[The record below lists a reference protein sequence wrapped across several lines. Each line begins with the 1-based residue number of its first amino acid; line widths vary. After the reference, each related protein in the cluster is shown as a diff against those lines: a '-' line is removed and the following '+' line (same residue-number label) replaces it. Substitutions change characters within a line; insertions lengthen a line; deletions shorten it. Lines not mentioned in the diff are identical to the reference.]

1 MSEETV
7 EVEVVTPSIDDLLD
21 AIAGEKALD
30 ASKVFGDLMKGK
42 MDDALEAEKVRV
54 AGQIF
59 NGEEE
64 LEEPSEEELDAVA
77 AEIEADDE
85 TEEAPEAEAEEV
97 VADEEAPEDEAEV
110 EEEPVAEVEVEE
122 PVAEE
127 EPVLDLGAD
136 EEHEEV
142 EDDLGLYSDE
152 QAEADV
158 EEILSA
164 EEETEE

>member
-7 EVEVVTPSIDDLLD
+7 EVEVITPSIDDLLD
-21 AIAGEKALD
+21 AIAGEQALD
-30 ASKVFGDLMKGK
+30 ASKVFGNLMKSK

-64 LEEPSEEELDAVA
+64 VELSDE
-77 AEIEADDE
+77 EIEAELADEEQE

-97 VADEEAPEDEAEV
+97 VADEEAPEVEAEV
-110 EEEPVAEVEVEE
+110 EDEPVAEVEVEE
-122 PVAEE
+122 PVAE
-127 EPVLDLGAD
+127 VGAD

-142 EDDLGLYSDE
+142 EDPLGLYSDE

-158 EEILSA
+158 EEILSD
-164 EEETEE
+164 EEATEE

>member
-21 AIAGEKALD
+21 AIAGDKALD

-77 AEIEADDE
+77 AEVEADDE

-97 VADEEAPEDEAEV
+97 VADEEAPEVEAEV

-122 PVAEE
+122 PVF
-127 EPVLDLGAD
+127 DLGAD

>member
-30 ASKVFGDLMKGK
+30 ASKVFGDLMRSK

-77 AEIEADDE
+77 AEVEADDE

-97 VADEEAPEDEAEV
+97 VADEEAPEV
-110 EEEPVAEVEVEE
+110 EAEVEVEE

-142 EDDLGLYSDE
+142 EDPLGLYSDE

>member
-30 ASKVFGDLMKGK
+30 ASKVFGDLMRGK

-77 AEIEADDE
+77 AEVEADDE

-97 VADEEAPEDEAEV
+97 VADEEAPEV
-110 EEEPVAEVEVEE
+110 EAEVEVEE

-142 EDDLGLYSDE
+142 EDDLGLYSDD